1 MWISLLPLL
10 LLILLLPVFYRVSSS
25 EKADPENHYKHFNLI
40 SLPYPGCEFFSK
52 FRDNNYMARNLHYN
66 WKQSFNDAMINV
78 PKLGPATD
86 LDINW
91 NDYRQWDLL
100 QITQNYLKVC
110 LKYIQEENSG
120 LLVHCISGWDRTPLF
135 ISLIRLSL
143 WADNLIHQSLNPYQM
158 TYLTLAY
165 DWYLFGHQ
173 LADRLKRGE
182 DIMFFCFHVLKY
194 IVDEEFSIIEYR

>member
-1 MWISLLPLL
+1 
-10 LLILLLPVFYRVSSS
+10 
-25 EKADPENHYKHFNLI
+25 
-40 SLPYPGCEFFSK
+40 
-52 FRDNNYMARNLHYN
+52 MARDLHYN
-66 WKQSFNDAMINV
+66 WKQSFNDALINI
-78 PKLGPATD
+78 PKLGPAAD

-91 NDYRQWDLL
+91 TDYRQWDLL

-110 LKYIQEENSG
+110 LKYIQEESSG

-143 WADNLIHQSLNPYQM
+143 WADNLIHQSLNAIQM
-158 TYLTLAY
+158 AYLTLAY

-173 LADRLKRGE
+173 LSDRLKRGE

-194 IVDEEFSIIEYR
+194 IVDEEFSIVEYRYDV